1 MHNDILDLSDP
12 RQLPAFCCVVEI
24 PWTAYNSGRKAA
36 INIHQ
41 LMTSASENIKNIA
54 DYLIRV

>member
-24 PWTAYNSGRKAA
+24 PWTYLLSFGFMK
-36 INIHQ
+36 
-41 LMTSASENIKNIA
+41 IKDLLNVLLSSQFDGIYA
-54 DYLIRV
+54 